1 MRCTDMAKK
10 SKMNAYILLDR
21 SGSMETLWKEA
32 LGSINGYV
40 KELPKDANV
49 FMAVFDS
56 IGYDVIRNTTAGEWK
71 PVSNDDATPRGG
83 TPLFDAS
90 ARMMLRILD
99 DKSDKAVFV
108 VMTDGEENHS
118 QNFKQANV
126 KGLAKNL
133 EDREYQVLFLGAN
146 FDKVGD
152 VANQYGFKA
161 SSWTNITPT
170 NLSATM
176 STLGTA
182 SMNYMTGTARGVDI
196 TDDLKKKATG

>member
-71 PVSNDDATPRGG
+71 PVSNDDAMPRGG

-99 DKSDKAVFV
+99 DKPDKAVFV

-152 VANQYGFKA
+152 TANQYGFKA

-170 NLSATM
+170 NLGATM
-176 STLGTA
+176 STLGEA

>member
-1 MRCTDMAKK
+1 
-10 SKMNAYILLDR
+10 MNAYILLDR
-21 SGSMETLWKEA
+21 SGSMESLWKEA

-56 IGYDVIRNTTAGEWK
+56 NGYDVIRNTTAGEWK
-71 PVSNDDATPRGG
+71 KLSNDDAMPRGG

-99 DKSDKAVFV
+99 DKPDKAVFV
-108 VMTDGEENHS
+108 TMTDGEENQS
-118 QNFKQANV
+118 QHFKQVHV
-126 KGLAKNL
+126 KTLVKDL
-133 EDREYQVLFLGAN
+133 EKLDYQILFLGAN

-152 VANQYGFKA
+152 VANQYGIKSA
-161 SSWTNITPT
+161 NWTNITPV
-170 NLSATM
+170 NLNMTM

-182 SMNYMTGTARGVDI
+182 SMNYMTGSTRSVDI
-196 TDDLKKKATG
+196 NDDMKKKATS

>member
-10 SKMNAYILLDR
+10 NKMNAYILLDR
-21 SGSMETLWKEA
+21 SGSMESLWKEA

-56 IGYDVIRNTTAGEWK
+56 NGYDVIRNTTAGEWRQL
-71 PVSNDDATPRGG
+71 SNDDAMPRGG

-99 DKSDKAVFV
+99 DKPDKAVFV
-108 VMTDGEENHS
+108 TMTDGEENQS
-118 QNFKQANV
+118 QHFKQVHV
-126 KGLAKNL
+126 KGLVKNL
-133 EDREYQVLFLGAN
+133 EDKDYQVLFLGAN

-152 VANQYGFKA
+152 VANQYGIKG
-161 SSWTNITPT
+161 SSWTNITPV
-170 NLSATM
+170 NLSTTM

-182 SMNYMTGTARGVDI
+182 SMNYMTGAIRSVDI

>member
-1 MRCTDMAKK
+1 MAKK

-99 DKSDKAVFV
+99 DKPDKAVFV

-118 QNFKQANV
+118 QIFKQANV
-126 KGLAKNL
+126 KVLAKNL
-133 EDREYQVLFLGAN
+133 EDKEYQVLFLGAN

-152 VANQYGFKA
+152 TANQYGFKA

-170 NLSATM
+170 NLGATM